1 MSKKIGIITLGCD
14 KNTVDSEHML
24 GLLTNKG
31 YTTTELPKE
40 ADIIIINTCGFI
52 NDAKEQSINTI
63 LSAVE
68 YKKKKPGIKIIA
80 CGCMVQKYWKELAD
94 EIPEIDGFLGSNNVH
109 MLPEILSK
117 IEIGHKP
124 YYINENTIADD
135 IYLPRQL
142 SESTASSYLK
152 IAEGCNNKCTYCAI
166 PAMRGPY
173 RSRNISVLI
182 EEVMSLV
189 EQGVK
194 EIALVAQDI
203 TQYGIDLGYKV
214 NLVSLLEELIKV
226 DGLQWVRLLYC
237 YPSLIDDE
245 LIEFV
250 RGHKKICN
258 YLDIP
263 LQHADR
269 DILKKMGRN
278 QNPDQ
283 IYKLIQKI
291 REEIPD
297 IAIRSTFI
305 VGFPGESEKQ
315 FNNLLDFLVRAEL
328 DWVGAFKYSQEDGT
342 LAACFPNQVSEE
354 VKEERYHILMSL
366 QRNITNKK
374 NKRWIGRKLPVLVEG
389 KWEEEAFLW
398 QGRIEQQARDVDGV
412 VIFKATNS
420 LKPGDFVE
428 VKITDVDDYDLLGE
442 M

>member
-1 MSKKIGIITLGCD
+1 
-14 KNTVDSEHML
+14 
-24 GLLTNKG
+24 
-31 YTTTELPKE
+31 
-40 ADIIIINTCGFI
+40 
-52 NDAKEQSINTI
+52 
-63 LSAVE
+63 
-68 YKKKKPGIKIIA
+68 
-80 CGCMVQKYWKELAD
+80 MVQKYWKELAD

-124 YYINENTIADD
+124 YYINKNTIADD

-250 RGHKKICN
+250 RGHKK
-258 YLDIP
+258 Y
-263 LQHADR
+263 
-269 DILKKMGRN
+269 
-278 QNPDQ
+278 
-283 IYKLIQKI
+283 
-291 REEIPD
+291 
-297 IAIRSTFI
+297 
-305 VGFPGESEKQ
+305 
-315 FNNLLDFLVRAEL
+315 
-328 DWVGAFKYSQEDGT
+328 
-342 LAACFPNQVSEE
+342 
-354 VKEERYHILMSL
+354 
-366 QRNITNKK
+366 
-374 NKRWIGRKLPVLVEG
+374 
-389 KWEEEAFLW
+389 
-398 QGRIEQQARDVDGV
+398 
-412 VIFKATNS
+412 VI
-420 LKPGDFVE
+420 
-428 VKITDVDDYDLLGE
+428 I
-442 M
+442 